1 MRYRWWIKQVIQH
14 NVNMQH
20 RFTATRGLLANV
32 TARFGISNLFDE
44 EPPIADESR
53 GYQGGTVSA
62 KGRSYY
68 LEISKK
74 L

>member
-1 MRYRWWIKQVIQH
+1 
-14 NVNMQH
+14 MQH